1 MKASVALAL
10 LVICAVPAVAQ
21 KNKKEIVM
29 PELPKNESTGLISY
43 AGKEEVASTP
53 KTVLYERALAWANS
67 FYKNPADVIRL
78 NNAIKSAE
86 S

>member
-1 MKASVALAL
+1 MNMKASVALAL

-43 AGKEEVASTP
+43 AGKEEVATIWA
-53 KTVLYERALAWANS
+53 TANS
-67 FYKNPADVIRL
+67 RWPRSSV
-78 NNAIKSAE
+78 S
-86 S
+86 